1 MSHVLMLEKRP
12 REVRLYLADGREIP
26 VVIYMAPDPVETAVS
41 GESVA
46 DAVQEAAPV
55 LPCKTESGDFL
66 CVGTDAIAAIG
77 VRARDTWDEGFF
89 HLRPCKVRLRG
100 DHRFDGFIRHYAGT
114 GDRLSD
120 ALRRPEEWI
129 QLEVG
134 PQVIW
139 FRVDR
144 LITALEHDPGRQG
157 RAATSVD
164 ESDREG
170 DAHRDPDHPV
180 QEDPGVESD
189 ELFRSISP
197 QGAQL

>member
-1 MSHVLMLEKRP
+1 MTHVLMLEKRP
-12 REVRLYLADGREIP
+12 REVRLYLTDGREIP
-26 VVIYMAPDPVETAVS
+26 VVIYMAPDPVETSVS

-55 LPCKTESGDFL
+55 LPCKTEAGDFL
-66 CVGTDAIAAIG
+66 GVGTEAIAAVG

-89 HLRPCKVRLRG
+89 HLRPCTVRLRG
-100 DHRFDGFIRHYAGT
+100 GHQFDGFIRHYAGT

-134 PQVIW
+134 PEVVW

-144 LITALEHDPGRQG
+144 LITALEHDPGSQDCSSPS
-157 RAATSVD
+157 AD
-164 ESDREG
+164 ETGLEREE
-170 DAHRDPDHPV
+170 DPDPRSPEHP
-180 QEDPGVESD
+180 EAESD
-189 ELFRSISP
+189 ELFRSISDK
-197 QGAQL
+197 GAQL